1 MERSCYKGV
10 RSTQYVTLSTK
21 SEVVVQPWLVTVF
34 MLTLKSM
41 VNFLFLIVKH
51 YSVR

>member
-1 MERSCYKGV
+1 MERACYKGV
-10 RSTQYVTLSTK
+10 RITQYETSTK

-34 MLTLKSM
+34 MLTVKSM